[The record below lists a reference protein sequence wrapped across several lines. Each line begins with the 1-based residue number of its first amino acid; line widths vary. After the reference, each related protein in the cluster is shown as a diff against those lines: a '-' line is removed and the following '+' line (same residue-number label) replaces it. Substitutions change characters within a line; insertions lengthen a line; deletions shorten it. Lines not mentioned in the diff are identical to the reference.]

1 MKPSFPRL
9 RKEWVPAVIAVALG
23 APMAVFFARAV
34 SDAETRRFEA
44 PLRALI
50 GDEAFESAKRGE
62 PTDLHYLGDSLLAPD
77 FILRDRHGRPWRLR
91 DRRGKLV
98 VLNFWSITC
107 PPCIEELP
115 SLEHLA
121 RLMDARSDIE
131 VVSIST
137 DQGWNQV
144 ATALP
149 SDPWLTVLFDPD
161 KRVVRDKYGTRF
173 YPETWLIDARGVIRF
188 RVDGAR
194 DWSDPAALAAIELF
208 L

>member
-1 MKPSFPRL
+1 MKLSCPRL
-9 RKEWVPAVIAVALG
+9 RKEWVPAAIAVALG
-23 APMAVFFARAV
+23 APTAFFFAAAV

-62 PTDLHYLGDSLLAPD
+62 ATDIHYLGDSLLAPD
-77 FILRDRHGRPWRLR
+77 FTLRDRHGRPWRLR

-98 VLNFWSITC
+98 VLNFWSMTC

-121 RLMDARSDIE
+121 RLMNARSDIE
-131 VVSIST
+131 VVSVST
-137 DQGWNQV
+137 DQGWDQV
-144 ATALP
+144 ARVLP
-149 SDPWLTVLFDPD
+149 PDPWLTVLFDSD
-161 KRVVRDKYGTRF
+161 KRVVRDKYGTWL
-173 YPETWLIDARGVIRF
+173 YPETWFIDARGVVRF

-194 DWSDPAALAAIELF
+194 DWTDPAALAAIELF